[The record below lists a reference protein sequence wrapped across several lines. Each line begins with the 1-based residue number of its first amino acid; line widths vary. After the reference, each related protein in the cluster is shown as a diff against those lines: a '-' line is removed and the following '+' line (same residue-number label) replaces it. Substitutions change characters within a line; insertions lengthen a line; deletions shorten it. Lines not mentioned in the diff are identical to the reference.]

1 MIVKP
6 TTSFLNRD
14 KDANL
19 IARVRVI
26 MAAMTGNDNYPDPA
40 PTLAVVETALNEF
53 ATAVIEAD
61 DGGKALTCR
70 KNDKRKA
77 LVLLIRAL
85 ACYVTAAC
93 NGDYAVLLTSGFP
106 THKPTH
112 SRVGQLKAP
121 AMLTITLGLHSG
133 ELDASVAPV
142 PGALLYTW
150 RVTTG
155 PTRAVVKTSQSSA
168 TYTTF
173 AGLTPGVIYFV
184 EANVVGTAGPSNW
197 TGPISQMVV

>member
-6 TTSFLNRD
+6 AVSFLNRD
-14 KDANL
+14 SDPNVV
-19 IARVRVI
+19 ARVRGIV
-26 MAAMTGNDNYPDPA
+26 AAMSGNVSYPTPT

-53 ATAVIEAD
+53 ATAVYEAD
-61 DGGKALTCR
+61 DGGKALTCG

-77 LVLLIRAL
+77 LVLLVRAL
-85 ACYVTAAC
+85 ACYVTAVC
-93 NGDYAVLLTSGFP
+93 NGDYATLLTSGFP
-106 THKPTH
+106 THKPTR
-112 SRVGQLKAP
+112 SRIGQLPAP
-121 AMLTITLGLHSG
+121 AMLTVTLGLHSG

-142 PGALLYTW
+142 SGALLYTW

-155 PTRAVVKTSQSSA
+155 PTREVVKTSQSSA

-197 TGPISQMVV
+197 TGPVSQMVV